1 MFKPKMKTTII
12 LIAAA
17 IAASSAAAQDG
28 DTPRG
33 DPMPVPCI
41 QCNAPPSTAIS
52 SPVSTGVANASSI
65 ANPIITTP
73 TSSLAQGGAGGN
85 ADASNTNTIGGDTS
99 KSIVAVFPPPSTAVV
114 PMAHNCI
121 VTRSRAGG
129 LFLNLVHGAASD
141 QYSDP
146 VCTLMA
152 LHARATS
159 TAQAE
164 ILFTEIL
171 RRLAAGQ

>member
-1 MFKPKMKTTII
+1 MLKLKTII
-12 LIAAA
+12 TLAAA
-17 IAASSAAAQDG
+17 ALATAAMAQTS
-28 DTPRG
+28 DTPR
-33 DPMPVPCI
+33 PNPTPVPCI
-41 QCNAPPSTAIS
+41 HCNASTPPNTAIS

-65 ANPIITTP
+65 ANPIITMP
-73 TSSLAQGGAGGN
+73 TSSVAQGGAGGN
-85 ADASNTNTIGGDTS
+85 ADASNTNTIAGDTS

-121 VTRSRAGG
+121 VTKSRAGG
-129 LFLNLVHGAASD
+129 LLLNLVHGAASD

-159 TAQAE
+159 ATQADM
-164 ILFTEIL
+164 LFQEIL